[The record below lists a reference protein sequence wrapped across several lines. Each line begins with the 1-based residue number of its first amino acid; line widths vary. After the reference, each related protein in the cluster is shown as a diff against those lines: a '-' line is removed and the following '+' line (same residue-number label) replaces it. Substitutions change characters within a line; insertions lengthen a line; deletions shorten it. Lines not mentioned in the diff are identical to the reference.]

1 MRVTRFDT
9 APKYT
14 PPLHT
19 GVDCKRLQGMEAG
32 PTERFWVGL
41 SVYHPG
47 GAAQTS
53 PTMEETIYTVLDGE
67 LVVSAQGRDE
77 TLRKY
82 DSVHI
87 PKGEQRSVDNRS
99 GKPATLLVAIAIPP
113 GAKA

>member
-1 MRVTRFDT
+1 MRVTRYSS
-9 APKYT
+9 APAYS

-47 GAAQTS
+47 GAAQMS

-67 LVVSAQGRDE
+67 LVVSAQGREE
-77 TLRKY
+77 TLRRH
-82 DSVHI
+82 DSVHL
-87 PKGEQRSVDNRS
+87 PKGEQRSVENRS
-99 GKPATLLVAIAIPP
+99 GAPATLHVAIAIPQ
-113 GAKA
+113 GAKP